1 MKTRI
6 IVGIKLFLVAALSG
20 YVLFLINSITKPV
33 IDENR
38 IIREEATYSIIFPSM
53 DSYEKIEI
61 KEGSLD
67 SRVVIKDV
75 DGIIIGSIY
84 SAGAN
89 NDYGSIAI
97 LIGIDNNNNI
107 SGVEFAMLNQTPSY
121 ASKVNNEEFLNRF
134 IGNSTST
141 SYADFDVKVG
151 ATYSAR
157 TTRDLVDQVS
167 KYHEGVE

>member
-6 IVGIKLFLVAALSG
+6 MVGIKLFLVAALSG
-20 YVLFLINSITKPV
+20 YVLFLINSLTKPV

-38 IIREEATYSIIFPSM
+38 IIREEAKYSIIFPSM
-53 DSYEKIEI
+53 DSYEKIEV
-61 KEGSLD
+61 KEGSLE
-67 SRVVIKDV
+67 SRIIIMDV
-75 DGIIIGSIY
+75 DGEVVGSIY
-84 SAGAN
+84 SASAN

-97 LIGIDNNNNI
+97 LIGIDKDSNI

-121 ASKVNNEEFLNRF
+121 ASKVNNAEFLNRF
-134 IGNSTST
+134 IGNSTSA

-151 ATYSAR
+151 ATYSAT